1 MARGLLP
8 LLIEMLTQWIGVG
21 SMIGTRVLAAG
32 ALAMMFAAP
41 ASASVIYN
49 TLLPIGSLNAG
60 STRIIQPGFNE
71 YVVVPPG
78 QSQAALPG
86 GGPTAA
92 SFNLSTATTITQIAL
107 DLNANNPGD
116 GGSVLVF
123 IVPDAANTGLPTQPS
138 HTGTGNSFAF
148 SGATQIGTILDSSLV
163 ACGANE
169 NCTGTGQNFS
179 QINLNVSA
187 TLAAGEYWLGL
198 ENIPGGGNNT
208 ATAKLAKLTPALS
221 GGIGNAGQLDFNQ
234 NAIVGPGSP
243 NTYSAAN
250 GTPLV
255 YGVFISSNVP
265 EPTSLAILG
274 AAMAGLGI
282 MRRRRRS

>member
-1 MARGLLP
+1 
-8 LLIEMLTQWIGVG
+8 
-21 SMIGTRVLAAG
+21 MIGKRVLAAG

-41 ASASVIYN
+41 ASAGVIYN
-49 TLLPIGSLNAG
+49 TLLPIGSPNAG
-60 STRIIQPGFNE
+60 STRIIQPGFNN

-78 QSQAALPG
+78 QSQGALTG
-86 GGPTAA
+86 GGPTAV
-92 SFNLSTATTITQIAL
+92 SFNLATTTTITQIAL

-138 HTGTGNSFAF
+138 HTGTGNTFAF

-208 ATAKLAKLTPALS
+208 ATAKLAKLTPNLA

-234 NAIVGPGSP
+234 NNASTPGSP
-243 NTYSAAN
+243 NTYAASN
-250 GTPLV
+250 GNPLV
-255 YGVFISSNVP
+255 YGVLIATP
-265 EPTSLAILG
+265 EPASLAILG
-274 AAMAGLGI
+274 AAMAGLGV